1 MGAEDRLDI
10 DLQHLRAFEA
20 TYRLRSLT
28 RAAMELDLTQP
39 ALSKSLRTL
48 RERFG
53 DPLFVRTPRGME
65 PTPRTEEMIGAVR
78 RALRIVDVELR
89 SRTTFD
95 PASDTR
101 VFSFYASDLGTL
113 HFLQPYL
120 AYAARHAPG
129 LQFRVVSL
137 AGANMP
143 VGLAEEVD
151 LAVGGFPEF
160 GAGIFQQRL
169 FADPYVCLVSAD
181 HPRIGE
187 RFTLEDYA
195 RERHIVASVA
205 GTGHQH
211 AQVES
216 RILEA
221 CGAGRIAARA
231 PSFLALPFMLRG
243 TAYVFTL
250 PEAHAR
256 RFLVLGGLRIVPCPL
271 PLAPL
276 EIYQYWHERKH
287 HDPAHRWFRQLT
299 FELFAAG
306 DAAAAA

>member
-1 MGAEDRLDI
+1 MGGEDRLDI

-28 RAAMELDLTQP
+28 RAAVELDLTQP

-65 PTPRTEEMIGAVR
+65 PTPRAEEMVDPVR

-95 PASDTR
+95 PATDAR
-101 VFSFYASDLGTL
+101 AFAFYASDLGTL
-113 HFLQPYL
+113 HFLQRYL
-120 AYAARHAPG
+120 EYASRHAPG

-143 VGLAEEVD
+143 LGLTEDVD
-151 LAVGGFPEF
+151 LAVGGFPDL

-181 HPRIGE
+181 HPRAGDA
-187 RFTLEDYA
+187 FTLEQYA
-195 RERHIVASVA
+195 RERHVVASVA

-211 AQVES
+211 GQVES
-216 RILEA
+216 RIVEV
-221 CGAGRIAARA
+221 CGSVRIAARA

-243 TAYVFTL
+243 TEYVFTL

-256 RFLVLGGLRIVPCPL
+256 RFVALGGLRMVPCPL

-287 HDPAHRWFRQLT
+287 HDAAHRWFRQLT
-299 FELFAAG
+299 FELFG
-306 DAAAAA
+306 DGG